1 MQYLTLDKYT
11 LKAAFNDLQDE
22 ESVSFPKKKSLGLEI
37 TSFQVKKSGRVKCM
51 ISLVISA

>member
-1 MQYLTLDKYT
+1 LQYLTLDKYT

-37 TSFQVKKSGRVKCM
+37 TSFQVKKSGRVSCK
-51 ISLVISA
+51 LF